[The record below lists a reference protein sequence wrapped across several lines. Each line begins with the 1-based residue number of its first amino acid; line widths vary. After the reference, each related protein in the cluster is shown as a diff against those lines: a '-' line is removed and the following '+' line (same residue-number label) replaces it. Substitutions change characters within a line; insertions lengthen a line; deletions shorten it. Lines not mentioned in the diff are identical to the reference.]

1 MKRIMIAMC
10 LCLPL
15 VAGCSLF
22 RDPCGA
28 VMPVVVAS
36 QSRLADVQRAL
47 SEVERSGVREL
58 LTSAEARRTF
68 DDAMSRAWAA
78 YEVAVQS
85 TALASE
91 SCSHP
96 SLAALFEEIVEAWGV
111 IRSFLGLFGGMTT
124 VGAVSDPIVWTE
136 AQR

>member
-47 SEVERSGVREL
+47 SEVERSGVREFL
-58 LTSAEARRTF
+58 QDPTAKRTF
-68 DDAMSRAWAA
+68 DDAMTRAWAA

-96 SLAALFEEIVEAWGV
+96 SLAALFEEIVEAWSV
-111 IRSFLGLFGGMTT
+111 IRSFVNLFGGTT
-124 VGAVSDPIVWTE
+124 SAGAVSDPLVWTE